1 MKYLSITLKNDH
13 VLVDVDQI
21 MYLMA
26 DKSYTWIYLKN
37 GEKYLSSK
45 NLGKFDSVLIEE
57 SELPSNKFFRIHHG
71 TIINTRYISKFNIKE
86 SLIKLRCGEEFNIAQ
101 RKRVKFRKVLSEFTN
116 FV

>member
-37 GEKYLSSK
+37 GKKYLSSK
-45 NLGKFDSVLIEE
+45 NLGKFDHVLIKE
-57 SELPSNKFFRIHHG
+57 SESSSNKFFRIHHG
-71 TIINTRYISKFNIKE
+71 TVINTRYISKFNIKE
-86 SLIKLRCGEEFNIAQ
+86 SRIMLSCGQEFNIAQ
-101 RKRVKFRKVLSEFTN
+101 RKRVKFRKVLSQFTQ